1 MRLGYVILY
10 VPDVARAVA
19 FYGRAFGLAHRF
31 THESGAYA
39 EMATGATALAFSSEA
54 IANGLNT
61 VPQRP
66 GQRPPAFELALV
78 TEDVPT
84 AVMRATE
91 AGAMLVRDAE
101 RKPWGQIVA
110 YVRDLNGVLVELC
123 SPAVSSKEHPERA
136 TSREQANGN

>member
-10 VPDVARAVA
+10 VPDVARTAE
-19 FYGRAFGLAHRF
+19 FYERAFGLTRRF
-31 THESGAYA
+31 THKSGAYA
-39 EMATGATALAFSSEA
+39 EMDTGDTALAFSSEA

-66 GQRPPAFELALV
+66 GQRPPAFEVALV

-84 AVMRATE
+84 SVMRATE
-91 AGAMLVRDAE
+91 AGAVLVRDAE
-101 RKPWGQIVA
+101 RKPWGQVVA

-123 SPAVSSKEHPERA
+123 SPMMR
-136 TSREQANGN
+136 T